1 MPDEAVLAAMRRAVE
16 AGELAKQN
24 PTAALYGKFPGHS
37 SSGTASVWVDII
49 GRMVRLELAP
59 GSVQEG
65 DEEGIAA
72 AIAEAYVEAVK
83 AASIYATKGLGEWQ
97 RANGLAPAKP
107 DDRRDD
113 DNEER
118 DFLEETF

>member
-16 AGELAKQN
+16 AGELAKAN

-37 SSGTASVWVDII
+37 ASGMASVWVDVI

-83 AASIYATKGLGEWQ
+83 AASIHATKGLGDWQ
-97 RANGLAPAKP
+97 RQNDQADDP
-107 DDRRDD
+107 DDS
-113 DNEER
+113 EQP
-118 DFLEETF
+118 DFVTETY

>member
-24 PTAALYGKFPGHS
+24 PAAALYGQFPGHS
-37 SSGTASVWVDII
+37 SAGTASVWVDII

-83 AASIYATKGLGEWQ
+83 AASIQATQGLAEWQ
-97 RANGLAPAKP
+97 RQNGITPAGR
-107 DDRRDD
+107 DARRDD
-113 DNEER
+113 EEPP
-118 DFLEETF
+118 DFMEDTF